1 MSGADADPLHPAL
14 ADEAACVRA
23 LLADLQWPEE
33 AAHRI
38 DARARRLVEAVR
50 ARRLGEGLDAFLH
63 AYGLSTQ
70 EGVLLMC
77 IAEALLRIPDE
88 GTRER
93 LIRDKL
99 AAADW
104 ERHLGRSSS
113 VLVNASTWALML
125 TGRLVR
131 LHDEAGHGIA
141 AAMRRLVARIGE
153 PVVREAVT
161 QAMRILGR
169 QFVMAR
175 TIERAI
181 ERARPMQER
190 GWRFS
195 YDMLGESARTMR
207 DADRY
212 AANYAHAIAA
222 IGAAH
227 RGKAGDPRSAPGI
240 SVKLSALHPRFEDAQ
255 IGRVR
260 EELVPR
266 VGALAHA
273 AAEAGIGLTID
284 AEESERLAPTLEV
297 VEALAADPRLAGW
310 YGLGAVVQTYLR
322 AAPAVVDRLAET
334 ARQHRRRLMLR
345 LVKGA
350 YWDAEVKRAQELGLE
365 AYPVFTRKPSTDVSY
380 LACAR
385 RALAASDAFF
395 PQFATHNA
403 HTLAA
408 VLELAA
414 DNRELEFQR
423 LHGMGDALYEELVER
438 EDPGAA
444 VRIYAPVGAH
454 EDLLAYLVR
463 RLLENGANSSFV
475 NRMQDDRLPVE
486 AIVTD
491 PVGRVR
497 ALTEIANPR
506 IALPRAMY
514 LPERLNAQ
522 GIDLA
527 DRTAVATL
535 AQQMAAADDGGL
547 TAGPIVG
554 GEERAG
560 EAERDVVSPA
570 DLRRIVGRASDATP
584 SDIEDALSAASHAAA
599 DWASTSAQTRAACLD
614 RAADLLEAEMPRL
627 MALLVRE
634 AGKTIADALAEAREA
649 ADFCRYYAARA
660 RLDFAGPPQPP
671 LPAAAALRA
680 QLEAGGGVFG
690 CISPWNFPLAIFM
703 GQATA
708 ALAAGN
714 TVIAKPAEQTPL
726 VAGAAVR
733 LLHRAGIPAHVLHL
747 LPGDGPRVGG
757 ALVADPRVRGVVFTG
772 SIDAA
777 RSINHALAGRT
788 ATSVDLPVLIA
799 ETGGQNAMI
808 VDSSALPEQVT
819 RDALASA
826 FRSAGQRCSAL
837 RLLFVQDDVAPKII
851 DMLAGAMDE
860 LRVGDPALLATD
872 VGPVIDADARA
883 MLETHVAR
891 MHREGRL
898 LARARLGPETRDGLY
913 VAPTL
918 VEIDSP
924 ERLRGEVF
932 GPALHVVRWPA
943 GSLPQVIEA
952 IEATGFGL
960 TLGVQTRIDET
971 RRFIFERTTAG
982 NVYVNR
988 NQIGAVVGVQPF
1000 GGGGLSGTGP
1010 KAGGPA
1016 YLHRMAAG
1024 ANAGAR
1030 PMPDAGREA
1039 GKADIDGRVLNST
1052 SLQDSLAAAA
1062 TAGKTWRTRPAGE
1075 RADLLEQAAGH
1086 LASAGAPAEWGAAVR
1101 LAAAH
1106 LRAHWDRPQP
1116 LPGPTG
1122 ERNELSVRPLGVL
1135 ACLFDAGS
1143 EPEAEVA
1150 AVAAALAA
1158 GNSVVLWSRD
1168 TSPAMT
1174 ALTQSLAN
1182 AGLPAGL
1189 LASAASGDDAS
1200 LADLLGDARLAG
1212 AVIAA
1217 PPRVIGAVA
1226 RRLAERNG
1234 AILPLIGAFAAPGA
1248 ALLCTPA
1255 WFERFVHERTL
1266 TIDTTASGGN
1276 AALLSLDGEE

>member
-1 MSGADADPLHPAL
+1 MSGANADPLHPAL

-23 LLADLQWPEE
+23 LLADLQWPAE

-99 AAADW
+99 APADW
-104 ERHLGRSSS
+104 ERHLGRSAS

-297 VEALAADPRLAGW
+297 VEALAGDPRLAGW
-310 YGLGAVVQTYLR
+310 DGLGAVVQTYLR

-334 ARQHRRRLMLR
+334 ARRHRLRLMLR

-350 YWDAEVKRAQELGLE
+350 YWDAEIKRAQELGLD

-514 LPERLNAQ
+514 LPERLNAR

-535 AQQMAAADDGGL
+535 AQQMAATDEGSL

-560 EAERDVVSPA
+560 EAERDVLSPA
-570 DLRRIVGRASDATP
+570 DLRRVVGRASDATP
-584 SDIEDALSAASHAAA
+584 SDIEDALSAASRAAA
-599 DWASTSAQTRAACLD
+599 DWAGTPAETRAACLEH
-614 RAADLLEAEMPRL
+614 AADLLEAEMPRL
-627 MALLVRE
+627 MTLLVRE
-634 AGKTIADALAEAREA
+634 AGKTIADALAEVREA

-671 LPAAAALRA
+671 V
-680 QLEAGGGVFG
+680 QLGPCGAVFA

-726 VAGAAVR
+726 IAGAAVR
-733 LLHRAGIPAHVLHL
+733 LLHRAGIPPHVLHL

-788 ATSVDLPVLIA
+788 GTSAGEPVLIA

-851 DMLAGAMDE
+851 DMLAGAIDE
-860 LRVGDPALLATD
+860 LRVGDPSLLATD
-872 VGPVIDADARA
+872 VGPVIDADAQA

-898 LARARLGPETRDGLY
+898 LARARLGPETREGLY

-924 ERLRGEVF
+924 ERLRGELF
-932 GPALHVVRWPA
+932 GPVLHVVRWPA
-943 GSLPQVIEA
+943 GRLPQAIEA

-1024 ANAGAR
+1024 ATAGAR

-1039 GKADIDGRVLNST
+1039 GKADIDGRALSRV

-1062 TAGKTWRTRPAGE
+1062 TAGKTWRARPACE

-1086 LASAGAPAEWGAAVR
+1086 LASDGAPAEWGAAVR
-1101 LAAAH
+1101 LAALH
-1106 LRAHWDRPQP
+1106 LRAHWDRPLP

-1122 ERNELSVRPLGVL
+1122 ERNEMSVRALGVL

-1158 GNSVVLWSRD
+1158 GNSVVLWSRNR
-1168 TSPAMT
+1168 SPAMT
-1174 ALTQSLAN
+1174 ALTQSLAD

-1189 LASAASGDDAS
+1189 LASPASGDDAS

-1217 PPRVIGAVA
+1217 PPAVLGAVA
-1226 RRLAERNG
+1226 RRLAERDG
-1234 AILPLIGAFAAPGA
+1234 AILPLIMGAPAAAPI
-1248 ALLCTPA
+1248 CTPA